1 MKQKLKIDKKTEDG
15 KLFVELDGII
25 DEDVNFDGI
34 LNAKQKEYIF
44 NFDKITMINSCGIR
58 EWINFLEKLGN
69 VKTIYRRCPQIVIE
83 QMNIT
88 QGFLGKNSKVES
100 FYAPYYCEKTDME
113 KKVLLKT
120 SDIKNGKA
128 PLIKND
134 QGDEMEFD
142 AIEEQ
147 YFGFLKS

>member
-1 MKQKLKIDKKTEDG
+1 MNKLKIDKKTEG
-15 KLFVELDGII
+15 SKLIINLDGVI
-25 DEDVNFDGI
+25 DEDVNFEEI
-34 LNAKQKEYIF
+34 LNTSQKEYVF

-58 EWINFLEKLGN
+58 EWINFLEKLGK
-69 VKTIYRRCPQIVIE
+69 VKIMYQRCPQIVIE

-88 QGFLGKNSKVES
+88 QGFLGKNCKVES
-100 FYAPYYCEKTDME
+100 FYAPYYCEKTDVE

-128 PLIKND
+128 PSVKND